1 MVCSERKPATT
12 RAPKLNVRRL
22 TPLTVKISMW
32 PSSVRLNVAARRNES
47 ATLAA
52 FCFFAWAAASSIR
65 PAGGLRFRIV
75 PPMEPRRIPA
85 GRIPAAPLT
94 IELFRRPPQRGRSA
108 PAAAAAGLASPVF
121 ARENRRATGEF
132 SAVDG

>member
-52 FCFFAWAAASSIR
+52 FCFLAWAAASSIR

-85 GRIPAAPLT
+85 APLT
-94 IELFRRPPQRGRSA
+94 TELFRRPPQRGRST
-108 PAAAAAGLASPVF
+108 PAAVAAGLASP
-121 ARENRRATGEF
+121 
-132 SAVDG
+132 

>member
-22 TPLTVKISMW
+22 TPLTVKISMR

-52 FCFFAWAAASSIR
+52 FCFLAWAAASSIR
-65 PAGGLRFRIV
+65 PAGGLRFLIV
-75 PPMEPRRIPA
+75 PPMEPRRT
-85 GRIPAAPLT
+85 PAAPLT
-94 IELFRRPPQRGRSA
+94 IELFLRPPQRGRST

-121 ARENRRATGEF
+121 ARENRRAAGAGE
-132 SAVDG
+132 VDG